1 MSDLDEFFN
10 PTSGEVLIVQDKHRT
25 ATSADYARILQL
37 LMDGDE
43 QGVLV
48 RSLFRSDTAPYP
60 LLDIS
65 KGPYRLSE
73 EGISGFSVEGEP
85 HTIRITD
92 ALLHNVE
99 MRRGHGEWIAPE
111 MGSIILLIAQ

>member
-1 MSDLDEFFN
+1 MLD
-10 PTSGEVLIVQDKHRT
+10 GYRT
-25 ATSADYARILQL
+25 ATKADYTYILRL
-37 LMDGDE
+37 LNDGDE

-48 RSLFRSDTAPYP
+48 RSLFRSDTTPYP

-65 KGPYRLSE
+65 IGPYSLSL

-92 ALLHNVE
+92 TALHNVE
-99 MRRGHGEWIAPE
+99 MRRGEGDWMAPE
-111 MGSIILLIAQ
+111 MGSIILLIPK

>member
-1 MSDLDEFFN
+1 M
-10 PTSGEVLIVQDKHRT
+10 QDNHRT
-25 ATSADYARILQL
+25 ATRADYSYILRL
-37 LMDGDE
+37 LTDGDE

-65 KGPYRLSE
+65 KGPYQLSQ
-73 EGISGFSVEGEP
+73 EGISGFSVDGES

-92 ALLHNVE
+92 SNLHNVE
-99 MRRGHGEWIAPE
+99 MRRGEGDWIAPE
-111 MGSIILLIAQ
+111 MGSVILLIPK